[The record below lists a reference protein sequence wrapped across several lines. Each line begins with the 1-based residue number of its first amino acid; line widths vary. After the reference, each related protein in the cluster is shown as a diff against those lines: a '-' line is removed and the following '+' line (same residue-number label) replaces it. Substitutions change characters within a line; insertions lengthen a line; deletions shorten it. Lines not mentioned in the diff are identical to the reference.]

1 MSHLILA
8 KMVQVY
14 HAKKGLAFDCSG
26 RFWGTSLND
35 KVRQLSCYKGQT
47 WWIDLWVF
55 LAVSLRTSHIRER
68 HWYVLSSPGAWRPC
82 SEISCASCV
91 DLGEILRLAFWYQL
105 YLWSIEK
112 YDFPKLCQDEGLDW
126 LVPKLYLSSCLVF
139 CFFPNLSNFLFFSN
153 SKEQTF
159 LFSPKGGV
167 TASIVED
174 TDGFLTNLLA
184 TMIGQ
189 IAGFG
194 RKNHKCLTDS

>member
-14 HAKKGLAFDCSG
+14 HAKKGVAFDCSG
-26 RFWGTSLND
+26 RFWGPSLND

-47 WWIDLWVF
+47 WRIDLWVF

-68 HWYVLSSPGAWRPC
+68 HWSVLSSPGAWRPC

-126 LVPKLYLSSCLVF
+126 LVPKLYLSSYLVF
-139 CFFPNLSNFLFFSN
+139 CFFPNLSNFFIFFKFKGINLSLFPQGWGNCKHCRRHGWVFDES
-153 SKEQTF
+153 
-159 LFSPKGGV
+159 
-167 TASIVED
+167 
-174 TDGFLTNLLA
+174 
-184 TMIGQ
+184 
-189 IAGFG
+189 AGHNDRANCRF
-194 RKNHKCLTDS
+194 RKKKS